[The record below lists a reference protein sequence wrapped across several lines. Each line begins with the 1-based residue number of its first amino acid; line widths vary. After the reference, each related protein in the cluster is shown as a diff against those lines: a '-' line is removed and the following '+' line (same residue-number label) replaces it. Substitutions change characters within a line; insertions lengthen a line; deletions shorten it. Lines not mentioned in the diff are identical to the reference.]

1 VRPPRRLLTASL
13 GVAAAIVAVASP
25 ALARSARPK
34 AYYVTLSVRG
44 SFSYR
49 FLGMAVAGFD
59 QLDTANWTYKDRFGP
74 IDVSGSGTHSARAAT
89 PKVSGGWSNSLTFEP
104 QSASSDCQVLGHFV
118 PNGGGRLRVTEL
130 HAPGFDGAV
139 LAISGGSAPLAALP
153 DQTCGDSHDLFF
165 AGPPPRSEPGACT
178 GIRED
183 FKGSSQQAGGC
194 STATFFTARVSVS
207 PEGLRARHGS
217 YRVSDTKPAGEKVAT
232 GCNEKATAGVSWTC
246 AYSWSG
252 TVTLAPA
259 P

>member
-1 VRPPRRLLTASL
+1 VGPARRFLIASL
-13 GVAAAIVAVASP
+13 GVAAAMVPLTSP
-25 ALARSARPK
+25 ALARPAPAK

-59 QLDTANWTYKDRFGP
+59 QVDTANWTYKDRFGP
-74 IDVSGSGTHSARAAT
+74 IDVSASGTHSARAAT
-89 PKVSGGWSNSLTFEP
+89 PKVSGNWSNSLTLSP
-104 QSASSDCQVLGHFV
+104 PNDSSDCHLLGHFMS
-118 PNGGGRLRVTEL
+118 NGGGRLRVTEL
-130 HAPGFDGAV
+130 HAPGLDGAV
-139 LAISGGSAPLAALP
+139 LAISGGSDPLAALP

-165 AGPPPRSEPGACT
+165 TGPPARSEPGACT

-194 STATFFTARVSVS
+194 SPATFFTSRVSVI
-207 PEGLRARHGS
+207 PQGLRARHGS
-217 YRVSDTKPAGEKVAT
+217 YSISDAKSAGEKVAP
-232 GCNEKATAGVSWTC
+232 GCNVKRSGGLSWTC